1 MRTVR
6 DVKTN
11 TQNSTKNMKKLV
23 VIFWIVLQTLLVAE
37 CFSDISNEA
46 KYPSPRI
53 VVLGGTG
60 VGKSSLANVLLGRDK
75 NYDGSLYS
83 NGCFQ
88 VSSRLEGGVTKET
101 CADRGSWLGKEDSQD
116 FTVIDTPGFGNKLV
130 EEQETIRNLVSTLKD
145 QIKWVHVF
153 VIAFKQTD
161 NRMTN
166 SLRSMIFL
174 FEKMFGSKFWDN
186 ALLEATHWNFGSN
199 ARRIREASKPPITR
213 EFWTA
218 EFNRKLQE
226 SFSLNRNLSSVF
238 IDSFHDT
245 NDTMEVEIYESET
258 KTLFDFAKSRK
269 PFHCKLNKTSR
280 LHLFI
285 RF

>member
-1 MRTVR
+1 
-6 DVKTN
+6 
-11 TQNSTKNMKKLV
+11 MKKLV

-130 EEQETIRNLVSTLKD
+130 EEETHSQEPS
-145 QIKWVHVF
+145 Q
-153 VIAFKQTD
+153 
-161 NRMTN
+161 
-166 SLRSMIFL
+166 
-174 FEKMFGSKFWDN
+174 
-186 ALLEATHWNFGSN
+186 
-199 ARRIREASKPPITR
+199 
-213 EFWTA
+213 
-218 EFNRKLQE
+218 
-226 SFSLNRNLSSVF
+226 
-238 IDSFHDT
+238 
-245 NDTMEVEIYESET
+245 
-258 KTLFDFAKSRK
+258 
-269 PFHCKLNKTSR
+269 
-280 LHLFI
+280 
-285 RF
+285 